1 MISLSKLISEVIQK
15 TIEANLNESQSSI
28 HSEVLLFQE
37 LANPDFAYKYSEDFP
52 NIWTFKDRFNNTV
65 EVSFDPS
72 SRYIESYYVMK
83 DLSGNPVKVY
93 DYERNKEYL
102 DPTSFQGGSDE
113 NRSDTICK
121 VIRDEI
127 IPKYLINNKPSLI
140 KLHPL
145 NDYRRK
151 IFMKCAEICVEE
163 YPQIYIHPSGADIHL
178 VNK

>member
-15 TIEANLNESQSSI
+15 TVEANLNESQSSI

-52 NIWTFKDRFNNTV
+52 NVWTFNDRFENLI

-72 SRYIESYYVMK
+72 SKYVESYYIMR

-93 DYERNKEYL
+93 DYERNRGAI
-102 DPTSFQGGSDE
+102 DPNSFQGGSDE

-121 VIRDEI
+121 ILRDEI
-127 IPKYLINNKPSLI
+127 IPKYLINSKPALI
-140 KLHPL
+140 RLHPL
-145 NDYRRK
+145 NDYRYK
-151 IFMKCAEICVEE
+151 IFMKCAEICKTK
-163 YPQIYIHPSGADIHL
+163 YPQIDIQPRGKEIVL

>member
-37 LANPDFAYKYSEDFP
+37 LANPDFAYKYSEDLP
-52 NIWTFKDRFNNTV
+52 NVWTFSDRFGNLV

-72 SRYIESYYVMK
+72 NKYVESYYIMK
-83 DLSGNPVKVY
+83 DISGNPVKVY
-93 DYERNKEYL
+93 DYERNREAI

-121 VIRDEI
+121 ILRDEI

-140 KLHPL
+140 RLHPL
-145 NDYRRK
+145 NEYRYK
-151 IFMKCAEICVEE
+151 IFIKCAEVCVER
-163 YPQIYIHPSGADIHL
+163 YPQIHIQPSGKDILL
-178 VNK
+178 VNR

>member
-15 TIEANLNESQSSI
+15 TIEANLNESQSII
-28 HSEVLLFQE
+28 HKEVLMFLE
-37 LANPDFAYKYSEDFP
+37 LANPDFAYKYTEDLP
-52 NIWTFKDRFNNTV
+52 NVWTFNDRFENLI

-72 SRYIESYYVMK
+72 SKYVESYYIMR

-93 DYERNKEYL
+93 DYERNREAI
-102 DPTSFQGGSDE
+102 DPNSFQGGSDE

-121 VIRDEI
+121 ILRDEI
-127 IPKYLINNKPSLI
+127 LPKYLIENRPSII

-145 NDYRRK
+145 NDYRYK
-151 IFMKCAEICVEE
+151 IFMKCAEICKNK
-163 YPQIYIHPSGADIHL
+163 YPQIDIQPTGKEIVL

>member
-1 MISLSKLISEVIQK
+1 MISISKLISEVIQK

-52 NIWTFKDRFNNTV
+52 NIWTFNDRFGNTV

-72 SRYIESYYVMK
+72 NKYVESYYLMK
-83 DLSGNPVKVY
+83 DLRGNQVKVY
-93 DYERNKEYL
+93 DYERNREAI

-121 VIRDEI
+121 ILRDEI
-127 IPKYLINNKPSLI
+127 LPKYLINSRLSLI
-140 KLHPL
+140 RLHPL
-145 NDYRRK
+145 NEYRYK
-151 IFMKCAEICVEE
+151 IFMKCAEVCREK
-163 YPQIYIHPSGADIHL
+163 YPQINIQPSGADIVL

>member
-52 NIWTFKDRFNNTV
+52 NVWTFSDRFGNTIG
-65 EVSFDPS
+65 VSFDPS
-72 SRYIESYYVMK
+72 NKYVESYYIMR

-93 DYERNKEYL
+93 DYERNREAI

-121 VIRDEI
+121 ILRDEI
-127 IPKYLINNKPSLI
+127 IPKYLINIKPSLI
-140 KLHPL
+140 RLHPL
-145 NDYRRK
+145 NEYRYK
-151 IFMKCAEICVEE
+151 IFMKCAEVCREK
-163 YPQIYIHPSGADIHL
+163 YPQVDIQPSGADIL
-178 VNK
+178 LINK